1 MIGVKV
7 EVFPDK
13 VGEAREVIR
22 KFSVRKIYRMSGFQ
36 KAVERDSMKHA
47 PKGEAS
53 PRGTPPYT
61 HGKISKKTGKPLP
74 AFPQTIR
81 FKVEEAGLQSRSVV
95 GPTKRK
101 ENWAERIGKTHEFGG
116 VSEVEKRVIY
126 RPARDGEK
134 RMTIP
139 VHAGWWLTNMRAE
152 GKNPKLFKPKRKP
165 KDSKPPEKA
174 QKPEYIKKDPGTEDT
189 FRFDVHRVQN
199 LPKGRIMFKISYKA
213 TYPKRPFAAP
223 ALRKTI
229 AATRQ
234 GKFG

>member
-47 PKGEAS
+47 PKGQAS
-53 PRGTPPYT
+53 PAGTPPHT
-61 HGKISKKTGKPLP
+61 HGKTSKKTGKILP

-81 FKVEEAGLQSRSVV
+81 FNVEEKGLQSRSVV
-95 GPTKRK
+95 GPTKPSTGKRS
-101 ENWAERIGKTHEFGG
+101 NWAERIGKTHEFGG
-116 VSEVEKRVIY
+116 TSTVEKKVVY
-126 RPARDGEK
+126 RPVKPGEK
-134 RMTIP
+134 GI
-139 VHAGWWLTNMRAE
+139 WLPTGKKTKE
-152 GKNPKLFKPKRKP
+152 GKDIRKEMRTSNPIPLFKSGGKEKVFPFTLHERK
-165 KDSKPPEKA
+165 KM
-174 QKPEYIKKDPGTEDT
+174 T
-189 FRFDVHRVQN
+189 
-199 LPKGRIMFKISYKA
+199 KGRIMFKISYQA

>member
-7 EVFPDK
+7 TPFPGK

-101 ENWAERIGKTHEFGG
+101 ENWAERIGKTHEFGL
-116 VSEVEKRVIY
+116 I
-126 RPARDGEK
+126 
-134 RMTIP
+134 
-139 VHAGWWLTNMRAE
+139 H
-152 GKNPKLFKPKRKP
+152 LFKFVERNRIGWREVI
-165 KDSKPPEKA
+165 DVGE
-174 QKPEYIKKDPGTEDT
+174 QKSQGIADLAISLTYAIEYLVGD
-189 FRFDVHRVQN
+189 RN
-199 LPKGRIMFKISYKA
+199 
-213 TYPKRPFAAP
+213 
-223 ALRKTI
+223 ALCI
-229 AATRQ
+229 VA
-234 GKFG
+234 